1 MDIGGLSRP
10 EAIARLLPG
19 VEQLLDRPLD
29 ITAADS
35 GQSWHTTARALGLR
49 LNPDELV
56 GAAYDVGR
64 SGSPMDRLGEQMD
77 ALFRGRAITADSTTD
92 VSALDNALNTMAGQ
106 INRAPVDATL
116 AIGKDGSVQATDAQA
131 GAALNVD
138 ASREQLDAALN
149 GTSETIALVVDS
161 VPPTIPDA
169 DLQSARDQLDRW
181 LGPDAPTLTITFG
194 DQSWP
199 LEHADLAK
207 LVSLSGGARTGQPAS
222 VSLDNKA
229 LQDWAAGIA
238 KQVDQPVQDARFA
251 FNGGN
256 LKVLRPSAQ
265 GRSVDQAALVQSVQG
280 ALLSGSTTVELPVST
295 VDPSVTE
302 DDAQSMGITELIDK
316 GSTSFAGSVPEKVHN
331 IQLAA
336 QRLNGVVVAP
346 GATFS
351 FNDSVG
357 PTTIDAGFEWG
368 FGIESGDD
376 GPRTVPSVAGGICQ
390 VATTLFQPVF
400 WAGYQLEER
409 YWHLYWIPAYTSRGV
424 VGLDVTVDSDSGL
437 DFKWTNTTSS
447 YILIQADTDDSN
459 IYFGLYGKKP
469 PWKVQVDDAKITNRT
484 PPDTTPLAQA
494 EPTLPWGRTLL
505 VETARDGFDAE
516 VVRHVI
522 PTDGS
527 KERDLDLKSS
537 YQPAR
542 TVTLVGSKG
551 KPASASIDTAIQN
564 VLDAQKPRPA
574 AAPAPAA
581 PVTRPAT
588 AAPAQPA
595 AAPTTTSATTAATTS
610 SATASAARS
619 GATVT
624 PVPRSQPA
632 APAAKPQAQPTT
644 RPATS
649 SNGNGIAPTATPTH

>member
-1 MDIGGLSRP
+1 
-10 EAIARLLPG
+10 
-19 VEQLLDRPLD
+19 
-29 ITAADS
+29 
-35 GQSWHTTARALGLR
+35 
-49 LNPDELV
+49 
-56 GAAYDVGR
+56 
-64 SGSPMDRLGEQMD
+64 
-77 ALFRGRAITADSTTD
+77 
-92 VSALDNALNTMAGQ
+92 
-106 INRAPVDATL
+106 
-116 AIGKDGSVQATDAQA
+116 
-131 GAALNVD
+131 
-138 ASREQLDAALN
+138 
-149 GTSETIALVVDS
+149 
-161 VPPTIPDA
+161 
-169 DLQSARDQLDRW
+169 
-181 LGPDAPTLTITFG
+181 
-194 DQSWP
+194 
-199 LEHADLAK
+199 
-207 LVSLSGGARTGQPAS
+207 
-222 VSLDNKA
+222 
-229 LQDWAAGIA
+229 
-238 KQVDQPVQDARFA
+238 
-251 FNGGN
+251 
-256 LKVLRPSAQ
+256 
-265 GRSVDQAALVQSVQG
+265 
-280 ALLSGSTTVELPVST
+280 
-295 VDPSVTE
+295 
-302 DDAQSMGITELIDK
+302 
-316 GSTSFAGSVPEKVHN
+316 
-331 IQLAA
+331 
-336 QRLNGVVVAP
+336 
-346 GATFS
+346 
-351 FNDSVG
+351 
-357 PTTIDAGFEWG
+357 
-368 FGIESGDD
+368 
-376 GPRTVPSVAGGICQ
+376 